1 MKLGTKLIHRF
12 NAIAVKIL
20 IVYFTDLGKQYKK
33 AYINPE
39 EDKYQ
44 KESKVVRSLLEVLQ
58 CQSSNH
64 RTEDGPVLS

>member
-33 AYINPE
+33 AYVNS